1 VVFACK
7 VSTNLDQVIA
17 LEVVLPNGGQVEVGD
32 TLLPSARALNGHGD
46 TITTDIFWVT
56 LDTTI
61 ITVLDSTTGATLGDL
76 IGQGRLEARVGLL
89 TSNPQT
95 VTVITHLDSVLPAA
109 PVLTRDT
116 IILSQ
121 ADTISDSLRVQLFAS
136 PALAVGRR
144 VVFSAT
150 TFPASDPLVTLVP
163 RDTIFSS
170 GTGLAATQVR
180 RPAGGTL
187 PDSVVVSATVQRP
200 DGTPIPGS
208 PVIFVVEF
216 RP

>member
-1 VVFACK
+1 MVFACK

-76 IGQGRLEARVGLL
+76 IGQGRLEARAGLL

-144 VVFSAT
+144 VAFSAT

-170 GTGLAATQVR
+170 GTAGKSRWALPMRRDRCGDPRAARFRTLWSSA
-180 RPAGGTL
+180 RPCSDLTGRQYRA
-187 PDSVVVSATVQRP
+187 AR
-200 DGTPIPGS
+200 
-208 PVIFVVEF
+208 
-216 RP
+216 

>member
-1 VVFACK
+1 MVFACK

-32 TLLPSARALNGHGD
+32 TLLPSGRALNGHGD

-95 VTVITHLDSVLPAA
+95 VTVITHLDSVQPAA

-116 IILSQ
+116 IAQ
-121 ADTISDSLRVQLFAS
+121 PDTISDSLRVQLFAS

-208 PVIFVVEF
+208 PVIFVVGF

>member
-1 VVFACK
+1 MVFACK
-7 VSTNLDQVIA
+7 VSTNLDQVVA
-17 LEVVLPNGGQVEVGD
+17 LEIVLPNGGQLEVGD

-46 TITTDIFWVT
+46 TITTDIFWVA

-76 IGQGRLEARVGLL
+76 IGQGRLQARVGLL

-95 VTVITHLDSVLPAA
+95 VTVITHLDSVTALP
-109 PVLTRDT
+109 PTLDT
-116 IILSQ
+116 ITVSQ
-121 ADTISDSLRVQLFAS
+121 PDTISDSLRVQLFAT
-136 PALAVGRR
+136 PAVAVGRR

-163 RDTIFSS
+163 KDTIFSS

-208 PVIFVVEF
+208 PVTFVVEF

>member
-7 VSTNLDQVIA
+7 VSTNLDQVVA
-17 LEVVLPNGGQVEVGD
+17 LEIVLPNGGQLEVGD

-46 TITTDIFWVT
+46 TITTNIFWVA

-76 IGQGRLEARVGLL
+76 IGQGRLQARVGLL

-95 VTVITHLDSVLPAA
+95 VTVITHLDSVTALP
-109 PVLTRDT
+109 PTLDT
-116 IILSQ
+116 ITVSQ
-121 ADTISDSLRVQLFAS
+121 PDTISDSLRVQLFAT
-136 PALAVGRR
+136 PAVAVGRR

-170 GTGLAATQVR
+170 GTGLAAIQVR

-208 PVIFVVEF
+208 PRTFVVEF

>member
-1 VVFACK
+1 MFACK
-7 VSTNLDQVIA
+7 VSTNLDQVVA
-17 LEVVLPNGGQVEVGD
+17 LEIVLPNGGQVEVGD
-32 TLLPSARALNGHGD
+32 TLLPRARALNGHGD
-46 TITTDIFWVT
+46 TITTNIFWVA

-61 ITVLDSTTGATLGDL
+61 ITVLDSTTGATLGDA
-76 IGQGRLEARVGLL
+76 IGQGRLQARVGLL

-95 VTVITHLDSVLPAA
+95 VSVVTHLDSVQAAA

-116 IILSQ
+116 IIISQ
-121 ADTISDSLRVQLFAS
+121 PDSISDSLRVQLFAT
-136 PALAVGRR
+136 PAVPVGRR

-163 RDTIFSS
+163 KDTIFSS

-208 PVIFVVEF
+208 PVTFVVEF

>member
-7 VSTNLDQVIA
+7 VSTNLDQVVA

-32 TLLPSARALNGHGD
+32 TLMPSARALNGHGD
-46 TITTDIFWVT
+46 TITTGIFWAT

-61 ITVLDSTTGATLGDL
+61 ITVLDSTTGATLGGS

-95 VTVITHLDSVLPAA
+95 VTVITHLDSVQPAA

-121 ADTISDSLRVQLFAS
+121 ADTISDSLRVQLFAT

-170 GTGLAATQVR
+170 GTGLAAAQVR

-208 PVIFVVEF
+208 PVTFVVEF

>member
-7 VSTNLDQVIA
+7 VSTNLDQVVA
-17 LEVVLPNGGQVEVGD
+17 LEIVLPNGGQLEVGD

-46 TITTDIFWVT
+46 TITTDIFWVA

-76 IGQGRLEARVGLL
+76 IGQGRLQARVGLL

-95 VTVITHLDSVLPAA
+95 VTVITHLDSVTALP
-109 PVLTRDT
+109 PTLDT
-116 IILSQ
+116 ITVSQ
-121 ADTISDSLRVQLFAS
+121 PDTISDSLRVQLFAT
-136 PALAVGRR
+136 PAVAVGRR

-150 TFPASDPLVTLVP
+150 TFPAGDPLVTLVP

-170 GTGLAATQVR
+170 GTGLAAIQVR

-208 PVIFVVEF
+208 PRTFVVEF

>member
-1 VVFACK
+1 PTGIWWRSLGRTI
-7 VSTNLDQVIA
+7 STL
-17 LEVVLPNGGQVEVGD
+17 
-32 TLLPSARALNGHGD
+32 RY
-46 TITTDIFWVT
+46 
-56 LDTTI
+56 
-61 ITVLDSTTGATLGDL
+61 STTGAALGEL
-76 IGQGRLEARVGLL
+76 IGQGRLEARAGRL

-109 PVLTRDT
+109 PVLTRDI

-180 RPAGGTL
+180 RHAG
-187 PDSVVVSATVQRP
+187 
-200 DGTPIPGS
+200 
-208 PVIFVVEF
+208 
-216 RP
+216 